1 MCLVTESVDSG
12 PRMCAEDAE
21 TQRGSWNK
29 FPSVSCE
36 LEASFQSHG
45 GVFPRWSGQLHVEY
59 FFAYA

>member
-36 LEASFQSHG
+36 LEAHSSLTVGFS
-45 GVFPRWSGQLHVEY
+45 PWWSGQLHAED